1 MAITPKSGLAYGV
14 FRCSDTRPLPVL
26 IARFKEALE
35 NVRLAHEETGIPPN
49 TEFQVFDAKSGMEY
63 AISADNALGMT
74 LKAVTLIT
82 NGANMMIRSELPDAP
97 NATVGRDLGDVMN
110 MLYGGTELFDAE
122 NAGAAK
128 RVMDVF
134 YRNDKG
140 EFVSQLSVG
149 LAELGR
155 GE

>member
-14 FRCSDTRPLPVL
+14 FKCSDQRPLPAL

-35 NVRLAHEETGIPPN
+35 NIKGAHDETGIPPN
-49 TEFQVFDAKSGMEY
+49 MEFQVFDAKSGMEY

-74 LKAVTLIT
+74 LKAVTLVA
-82 NGANMMIRSELPDAP
+82 NGANLVIRSELPDAS
-97 NATVGRDLGDVMN
+97 NATAGRDLGDAMN

-134 YRNDKG
+134 YRNDAG
-140 EFVSQLSVG
+140 EFVSQLSAG
-149 LAELGR
+149 LAEEGR
-155 GE
+155 G